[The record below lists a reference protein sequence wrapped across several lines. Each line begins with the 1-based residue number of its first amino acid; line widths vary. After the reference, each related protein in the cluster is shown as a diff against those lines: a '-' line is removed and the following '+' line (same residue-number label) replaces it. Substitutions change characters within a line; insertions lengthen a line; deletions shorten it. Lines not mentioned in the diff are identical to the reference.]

1 MRSTIQKD
9 WVLAPPAPDEWLRH
23 FDDFSPIL
31 AQALHNRGFEDRESA
46 RQFLTSTTLD
56 DDPFALTDMETA
68 VERISAAIR
77 AGESIA
83 VYGDFDADGVCA
95 TALLSQALGE
105 LGAVVEPYIPDRV
118 DEGYGLN
125 APALQSLGAKGVSLV
140 VTVDCGIRAVAE
152 VEAGRRAGLDI
163 IVTDHHSLGPELP
176 PALAVINPKRDAC
189 DDKANLAGVG
199 VAFMLAKALLLER
212 WQNDRDSYP
221 RDLRVSDL
229 LDLVALG
236 TVADIVP
243 LNDPL
248 NRRLLVHGLGTLNEL
263 RRPGIAAL
271 ANVAGLRAG
280 SVGAA
285 EIGFTLGPRINAA
298 GRLGSAMTAYEL
310 LSAAS
315 VGEALPL
322 AQELQR
328 LNTYRQQLTKEAQ
341 DFISGRLDAVDAPTL
356 IFAGDPHFRPGIVGL
371 VAGRLTERFYR
382 PAVILEIGDDV
393 SRASCRSIPEFDITA
408 ALDECA
414 DLLIRHGGHAMAAG
428 FTVDNSNI
436 DLLRQA
442 LEAKAA
448 TALSRKR
455 LRPQLHL
462 DLEIDLQDLTEELV
476 RELEAL
482 EPTGHRNPPVSFMSR
497 DLQVASC
504 RSVGQDGKH
513 LKLKLRGSEGRPIDA
528 IGFGLGDWA
537 RRIPRHIDAAFHAEF
552 NEWNGR
558 RSLQMR
564 LLDIRRAER
573 SY

>member
-1 MRSTIQKD
+1 MRSTMQKK
-9 WVLAPPAPDEWLRH
+9 WVVARPAPDEWLRH
-23 FDDFSPIL
+23 FDEFSPIL

-46 RQFLTSTTLD
+46 SRFLDSTGNID
-56 DDPFALTDMETA
+56 NPFALTDIEIALDRVT
-68 VERISAAIR
+68 AAIGS
-77 AGESIA
+77 GESIA

-95 TALLSQALGE
+95 TALLTQVLKE
-105 LGAVVEPYIPDRV
+105 LGAHVVPYIPDRV

-125 APALQSLGAKGVSLV
+125 ATALQKLAAKGVSLV
-140 VTVDCGIRAVAE
+140 ITVDCGIRAVAE

-176 PALAVINPKRDAC
+176 AALAVINPKRDAP
-189 DDKANLAGVG
+189 DDNKNLAGVG

-248 NRRLLVHGLGTLNEL
+248 NRRLLVHGLVTINEM

-271 ANVAGLRAG
+271 AKVAGLRAG
-280 SVGAA
+280 SIGAA
-285 EIGFTLGPRINAA
+285 DIGFVLGPRINAA
-298 GRLGSAMTAYEL
+298 GRLGSAMTAFDL
-310 LSAAS
+310 LMAPS
-315 VGEALPL
+315 EAEATPI
-322 AQELQR
+322 AEVLQR
-328 LNTYRQQLTKEAQ
+328 LNSFRQELTSQAQ
-341 DFISGRLDAVDAPTL
+341 DVISERFDGDDEPML
-356 IFAGDPHFRPGIVGL
+356 IFAGDRDFHPGIVGL
-371 VAGRLTERFYR
+371 VAGRLSERYYR
-382 PAVILEIGDDV
+382 PSVILEFGDDV

-436 DLLRQA
+436 DLLRESLEARARQA
-442 LEAKAA
+442 LAH
-448 TALSRKR
+448 RQ
-455 LRPQLHL
+455 LRPNLEL
-462 DLEIDLQDLTEELV
+462 DLEISLAEVTEDLV
-476 RELEAL
+476 RGLEAL

-497 DLQVASC
+497 ELQVASC
-504 RSVGQDGKH
+504 RGVGQDGKH
-513 LKLKLRGSEGRPIDA
+513 LKLKLRDSAGRPIDA
-528 IGFGLGDWA
+528 IGFGMGDWA
-537 RRIPRHIDAAFHAEF
+537 RRMPRNIDAAFHAEL

-558 RSLQMR
+558 RTLQMR
-564 LLDIRRAER
+564 LLDIRPAER
-573 SY
+573 I

>member
-1 MRSTIQKD
+1 MRSTMQKK
-9 WVLAPPAPDEWLRH
+9 WVVARPAPDEWLRH
-23 FDDFSPIL
+23 FDEFSPIL

-46 RQFLTSTTLD
+46 SRFLDSTGII
-56 DDPFALTDMETA
+56 DDPFALTDIEIALDRVT
-68 VERISAAIR
+68 AAIGS
-77 AGESIA
+77 GESIA

-95 TALLSQALGE
+95 TALLTQVLRE
-105 LGAVVEPYIPDRV
+105 LGAHVEPYIPDRV

-125 APALQSLGAKGVSLV
+125 ATALQKLAAKGVSLV
-140 VTVDCGIRAVAE
+140 ITVDCGIRAVAE

-176 PALAVINPKRDAC
+176 AALAVINPKRDAPDC
-189 DDKANLAGVG
+189 NKNLAGVG

-248 NRRLLVHGLGTLNEL
+248 NRRLLVHGLVTINEM

-271 ANVAGLRAG
+271 VKVAGLRAG
-280 SVGAA
+280 SIGAA
-285 EIGFTLGPRINAA
+285 DIGFVLGPRINAA
-298 GRLGSAMTAYEL
+298 GRLGSAMTAFDL
-310 LSAAS
+310 LMAPS
-315 VGEALPL
+315 EAEATPI
-322 AQELQR
+322 AEVLQR
-328 LNTYRQQLTKEAQ
+328 LNSFRQELTSQAQ
-341 DFISGRLDAVDAPTL
+341 DVISERFDGDDEPML
-356 IFAGDPHFRPGIVGL
+356 IFAGDRDFHPGIVGL
-371 VAGRLTERFYR
+371 VAGRLSERYYR
-382 PAVILEIGDDV
+382 PSVILEFGDDV

-436 DLLRQA
+436 DLLRDSLEARARQA
-442 LEAKAA
+442 LAH
-448 TALSRKR
+448 RQ
-455 LRPQLHL
+455 LRPNLEL
-462 DLEIDLQDLTEELV
+462 DLEISLAEVTEDLV
-476 RELEAL
+476 RGLEAL

-497 DLQVASC
+497 ELQVASC
-504 RSVGQDGKH
+504 RGVGQDGKH
-513 LKLKLRGSEGRPIDA
+513 LKLKLRDSAGRPIDA
-528 IGFGLGDWA
+528 IGFGMGDWA
-537 RRIPRHIDAAFHAEF
+537 RRMPRNIDAAFHAEL

-558 RSLQMR
+558 RTLQMR
-564 LLDIRRAER
+564 LLDIRPAER
-573 SY
+573 I

>member
-1 MRSTIQKD
+1 MAR
-9 WVLAPPAPDEWLRH
+9 PAPDEWLRH
-23 FDDFSPIL
+23 FDDFGPIL

-46 RQFLTSTTLD
+46 WQFLNSTALD

-68 VERISAAIR
+68 VERISAALR

-95 TALLSQALGE
+95 TALLTQVLAE
-105 LGAVVEPYIPDRV
+105 LGASVEHYIPDRV

-125 APALQSLGAKGVSLV
+125 APALQNLAAKGVNLV

-176 PALAVINPKRDAC
+176 PALAVINPKRDEGG
-189 DDKANLAGVG
+189 DKDKLAGVG

-212 WQNDRDSYP
+212 WQNDRNSYP
-221 RDLRVSDL
+221 RELRVSDL

-248 NRRLLVHGLGTLNEL
+248 NRRLLLHGLDTINEM

-280 SVGAA
+280 SIGAA
-285 EIGFTLGPRINAA
+285 DIGFVLGPRINAA
-298 GRLGSAMTAYEL
+298 GRLGSAMTAFNL
-310 LSAAS
+310 LTAPT
-315 VGEALPL
+315 VDEATPI
-322 AQELQR
+322 AEELQR
-328 LNTYRQQLTKEAQ
+328 LNTFRQQLTNQAQ
-341 DFISGRLDAVDAPTL
+341 NVISDLLADDDELTL
-356 IFAGDPHFRPGIVGL
+356 IFAGDRDFHPGIVGL
-371 VAGRLTERFYR
+371 VAGRLSERFYR
-382 PAVILEIGDDV
+382 PSVILEIGSEV

-428 FTVDNSNI
+428 FTVDNNNV
-436 DLLRQA
+436 DLLGEMLA
-442 LEAKAA
+442 AKASR
-448 TALSRKR
+448 ALSQRR
-455 LRPQLHL
+455 LRRKLEL
-462 DLEIDLQDLTEELV
+462 DLEISLEEVTEKLV
-476 RELEAL
+476 RELTAL
-482 EPTGHRNPPVSFMSR
+482 EPTGHRNPPVSFLSR

-504 RSVGQDGKH
+504 RRVGQDGKH

-537 RRIPRHIDAAFHAEF
+537 RRIPRHIDAAFHAEL

-564 LLDIRRAER
+564 LLDIRPAEQ